1 MRGKNKKRNSISC
14 VKLFSKQQMNEWMND
29 RPTDRLTDRPTDQ
42 MNEWITDWLTD
53 WLNFIQVSE
62 YLAIKLKGD
71 TKDDIQNEK

>member
-29 RPTDRLTDRPTDQ
+29 RPTDRP
-42 MNEWITDWLTD
+42 NEWMTD

-62 YLAIKLKGD
+62 YLD
-71 TKDDIQNEK
+71 KDDIQNGK